1 MNPGLAELVR
11 LRRHW
16 TRLMTGHP
24 ASVAPTP
31 APALDEDAG
40 FLDETPGNPGQLRLK
55 ACLPE
60 ALPPRAP
67 LVVALHGCGQ
77 DAAGFDQA
85 CGWSQLAARRGF
97 ALLLPEQ
104 RRENNG
110 NGCFNWFEPGDTARG
125 EGEVA
130 SIAAMVERLV
140 RRHRLDPGRVFVTG
154 LSAGGAMTA
163 SLLACY
169 PERFAGGA
177 ILAGLPHAAA
187 RGVSQALEAMF
198 HPASRPAEERAAAV
212 RAASAHA
219 GPWPRLSIWQGEA
232 DETVRPAN
240 AEELLKQWLPLHG
253 LDPARPS
260 REEAGHRA
268 WKGAV
273 ECITLPGIGHE
284 VPAGAPEAILDFWG
298 IAEEK
303 IFLVGPEGDARGEA
317 R

>member
-1 MNPGLAELVR
+1 MPPGLAELVR
-11 LRRHW
+11 LRRRW

-24 ASVAPTP
+24 APVAPIP
-31 APALDEDAG
+31 SLAEDAG
-40 FLDETPGNPGQLRLK
+40 FLADAAANPGQLRLK
-55 ACLPE
+55 ACIPENLPS
-60 ALPPRAP
+60 RAP
-67 LVVALHGCGQ
+67 LVVALHGCTQ

-85 CGWSQLAARRGF
+85 CGWSRLAARRGF

-110 NGCFNWFEPGDTARG
+110 NTCFNWFEPGDTTRG
-125 EGEVA
+125 QGEVA
-130 SIAAMVERLV
+130 SIAAMVDRLL
-140 RRHRLDPGRVFVTG
+140 RQHGLDAGRVFVAG

-169 PERFAGGA
+169 PERFAAGA

-187 RGVSQALEAMF
+187 RNVGQALEAMF
-198 HPASRPAEERAAAV
+198 HPAPRPAEERSAAA
-212 RAASAHA
+212 REASDHR

-260 REEAGHRA
+260 RDEAGHRE
-268 WKGAV
+268 WNGVV
-273 ECITLPGIGHE
+273 ECITLPGGGHD
-284 VPAGAPEAILDFWG
+284 VPPGAPEAILDFWG
-298 IAEEK
+298 ITEEK
-303 IFLVGPEGDARGEA
+303 VFLVGADGDVREEMQ
-317 R
+317 